1 MLKYVQTKRNND
13 VNPEPDGFEQH
24 NGSWC
29 NIKVTTKDLD

>member
-1 MLKYVQTKRNND
+1 MLKYVQIKRNND
-13 VNPEPDGFEQH
+13 VNSEPDGFEKD